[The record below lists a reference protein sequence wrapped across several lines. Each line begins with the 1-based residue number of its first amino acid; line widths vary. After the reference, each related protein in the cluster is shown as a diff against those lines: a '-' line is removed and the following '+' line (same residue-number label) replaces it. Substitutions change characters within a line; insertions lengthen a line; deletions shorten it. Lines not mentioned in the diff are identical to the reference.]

1 MADQGKIEVASLRS
15 LDDFLLESARFQIPT
30 FSDMEKW
37 NNRVVQN
44 LLYYQTNYFLTYII
58 IFILMSVIHPA
69 QMFFGMVAI
78 GLGFGIFFYLTNNKQ
93 VANDFKK
100 SHPVVSVIFVLSSSY
115 FVVYLLGSVVVFI
128 FGILLPI
135 FGAVFHVILI
145 HASMRLRNMK
155 NKIMNKV
162 EWIGLRRSPM
172 GIFLDFLGMEQE
184 FVM

>member
-1 MADQGKIEVASLRS
+1 
-15 LDDFLLESARFQIPT
+15 
-30 FSDMEKW
+30 
-37 NNRVVQN
+37 
-44 LLYYQTNYFLTYII
+44 
-58 IFILMSVIHPA
+58 
-69 QMFFGMVAI
+69 MFFGMVAI

-135 FGAVFHVILI
+135 FVILI

-184 FVM
+184 FVMDCIFLFLSAIDIVRSSNYVKYNLFCVSSRNVTPWIFNLFHFSSIMELNLLKGISLNFN

>member
-1 MADQGKIEVASLRS
+1 
-15 LDDFLLESARFQIPT
+15 
-30 FSDMEKW
+30 
-37 NNRVVQN
+37 
-44 LLYYQTNYFLTYII
+44 
-58 IFILMSVIHPA
+58 
-69 QMFFGMVAI
+69 MFFGMVAI